1 MGKILRLVA
10 ATALSIL
17 SFTVPA
23 LAGGGSAIGFGI
35 AGFGIGALL
44 GSALA
49 PTAVYVGPP
58 GYYYDPYYY
67 PYYYDPYYG
76 PEDYGP
82 PPPMNRHTSRW
93 HDEYAWPVQP
103 PHGARSEPPGPIG
116 VLRNFL
122 SRGAEPIQKFDG
134 CLQAQWDSYQKW
146 EPTFQFLDAGG
157 GSDLRLQTFHTAF
170 ETIPTCRN
178 RGRRF
183 VEAVFRDVPINDL
196 LRAILRRDV

>member
-1 MGKILRLVA
+1 MEGEMGKVLQLAA

-58 GYYYDPYYY
+58 GYYYEPYY
-67 PYYYDPYYG
+67 D

-82 PPPMNRHTSRW
+82 PPPMNWHGRAYHPPARTRPSHAADVPEVAPKHSPVETS
-93 HDEYAWPVQP
+93 DYTGSIKQ
-103 PHGARSEPPGPIG
+103 RSEDKLKAAQAKAKRLGG
-116 VLRNFL
+116 VQKLTSEDVAGL
-122 SRGAEPIQKFDG
+122 SREQLK
-134 CLQAQWDSYQKW
+134 K
-146 EPTFQFLDAGG
+146 
-157 GSDLRLQTFHTAF
+157 LR
-170 ETIPTCRN
+170 
-178 RGRRF
+178 GY
-183 VEAVFRDVPINDL
+183 
-196 LRAILRRDV
+196 

>member
-1 MGKILRLVA
+1 MGKVLQLAA

-23 LAGGGSAIGFGI
+23 LAGGGSAIGYGI

-58 GYYYDPYYY
+58 GYYYDPYYD

-82 PPPMNRHTSRW
+82 PPPMNWHGQAYHPPARTNPSHASDDPEAAPKHSSTVETPAYTGSIKQGSEDKLKAAQAKAKRLGGVQKLTSE
-93 HDEYAWPVQP
+93 DVA
-103 PHGARSEPPGPIG
+103 G
-116 VLRNFL
+116 L
-122 SRGAEPIQKFDG
+122 SREQLK
-134 CLQAQWDSYQKW
+134 K
-146 EPTFQFLDAGG
+146 
-157 GSDLRLQTFHTAF
+157 LR
-170 ETIPTCRN
+170 
-178 RGRRF
+178 GY
-183 VEAVFRDVPINDL
+183 
-196 LRAILRRDV
+196 